1 MMSAISKNKPLY
13 NSRLIDVYL
22 KLIRRRYSHIDID
35 DLLRCAEI
43 EPYEVAD
50 QGHWFSQRQ
59 IDLFYERLVQLTD
72 NSNIAR
78 EAGRYAASP
87 EALGLMRQYAFG
99 MAGPTKIF
107 QAIRISAGKLTK
119 SAIFESRI
127 IADNAVDITVTPR
140 EGVEEKPFQC
150 ENRIGF
156 LESVPLMFNRIPLVS
171 HPECIFKGGKVCRY
185 TITWEKSRVESW
197 KKVMKL
203 AAPLSVASCMALFPF
218 IPFVLATIVTLL
230 VALAIISLLLII
242 SEMSRRELKDSLSN
256 FLDSTEKLTEQ
267 ININYNSALMSSEIG
282 QAVSRETDLD
292 KILESVMQI
301 LAKRLE
307 YDRGAI
313 FLAGDD
319 KSKLVFRAGFGYT
332 NETMNFLHGAS
343 FDLNKPESKGIFVLS
358 YREQKPFLVNDL
370 DHIVGNLSP
379 HSLEFAKKMG
389 VQSFICC
396 PIISEGESVGILA
409 VDNVKTKKPLIQ
421 SDMSLL
427 VGIASVIG
435 VAITNALFMVKE
447 KLMTEQL
454 RHAQKMEMVG
464 RIAGS
469 IAHDFNNMLAAL
481 TGYTEVISLKVG
493 EDHIINP
500 EIKGIRK
507 AVDRAAAL
515 VRQLLAYSRRQ
526 LLRSTELD
534 LNRVIANLNDML
546 CHLVGK
552 HIKLVITPGKW
563 LGRVKADPGQ
573 IEQVLMNLA
582 ANARDAMPAG
592 GVLTIGTSNVFL
604 EGDYCSRHECIEAGH
619 YVAITFSDTGHGM
632 DEETK
637 ARIFEP
643 FFTTKEVGKGTG
655 LGLASVYGII
665 RQHNGHINVSSTPGI
680 GTTFQIYLPMI
691 EDVGEYGKTR
701 CA

>member
-1 MMSAISKNKPLY
+1 MSKDEPLY
-13 NSRLIDVYL
+13 NSRLIGVYL
-22 KLIRRRYSHIDID
+22 NLIRRRYSHIDMD
-35 DLLRCAEI
+35 DLLRCAEM
-43 EPYEVAD
+43 ELYEVDD

-59 IDLFYERLVQLTD
+59 IDLFYERLVQLTG

-87 EALGLMRQYAFG
+87 EALGTMRQYALG
-99 MAGPTKIF
+99 MVGPTKIF

-119 SAIFESRI
+119 SATFEPRI
-127 IADNAVDITVTPR
+127 IAHNAVEISVTPK
-140 EGVEEKPFQC
+140 EGGEEKPFQC
-150 ENRIGF
+150 ENRMGF
-156 LESVPLMFNRIPLVS
+156 LESVPLVFNRIPQVS
-171 HPECIFKGGKVCRY
+171 HPECVFKGGKVCRY
-185 TITWEKSRVESW
+185 IITWEKSRAESW
-197 KKVMKL
+197 KKVMKP
-203 AAPLSVASCMALFPF
+203 AAPLSIAGCMALFS
-218 IPFVLATIVTLL
+218 FVPLVPATITTLF
-230 VALAIISLLLII
+230 VFLAMVSLFLII
-242 SEMSRRELKDSLSN
+242 SEMNRRELQESLTN

-282 QAVSRETDLD
+282 QAVSHETDVD
-292 KILESVMQI
+292 KILKSVMQI

-319 KSKLVFRAGFGYT
+319 KSRLVFRAGFGYSK
-332 NETMNFLHGAS
+332 EIMDFLHGAS
-343 FDLNKPESKGIFVLS
+343 FDLNKPESKGVFVLA

-370 DHIVGNLSP
+370 DNIVGRLSP
-379 HSLEFAKKMG
+379 HSLEFAKKIG
-389 VQSFICC
+389 AQSFICC
-396 PIISEGESVGILA
+396 PIISEGESLGILA
-409 VDNVKTKKPLIQ
+409 VDNIKTKKPLIQ

-427 VGIASVIG
+427 SGIASMVG
-435 VAITNALFMVKE
+435 VSITNALYMVKE
-447 KLMTEQL
+447 QNMTEQL
-454 RHAQKMEMVG
+454 RHAQKMEIVG

-469 IAHDFNNMLAAL
+469 IAHDFNNMLTAL
-481 TGYTEVISLKVG
+481 TGYVEVISLKVG
-493 EDHIINP
+493 DGHIINP
-500 EIKGIRK
+500 EIRGIAK

-526 LLRSTELD
+526 VLRSTELD
-534 LNRVIANLNDML
+534 LNSVIANIHDML
-546 CHLVGK
+546 CHLIGT
-552 HIKLVITPGKW
+552 HIKLVIAPGEG
-563 LGRVKADPGQ
+563 LGRIKADPGQ

-592 GVLTIGTSNVFL
+592 GVLTIETSNVLL
-604 EGDYCSRHECIEAGH
+604 EGDYCNRHECIEAGH
-619 YVAITFSDTGHGM
+619 YVALTFSDTGHGM

-665 RQHNGHINVSSTPGI
+665 RQHNGHIDLSSKPGI

-691 EDVGEYGKTR
+691 EDADELVKAK